1 MEKSSSHFS
10 REFNI
15 REEGENTN
23 LVSLKIVLN
32 MERRREKYFTVVSS
46 RVVFFRK
53 IQPKKFSTTELFRG
67 LKIENGKVSKSN
79 QVEL

>member
-32 MERRREKYFTVVSS
+32 MERRREKYFTVES
-46 RVVFFRK
+46 
-53 IQPKKFSTTELFRG
+53 L
-67 LKIENGKVSKSN
+67 
-79 QVEL
+79 VELCSFVRFSRKNSRPQNCFED

>member
-32 MERRREKYFTVVSS
+32 MERRRERYFTVES
-46 RVVFFRK
+46 
-53 IQPKKFSTTELFRG
+53 L
-67 LKIENGKVSKSN
+67 
-79 QVEL
+79 VELCSFVTFSRKNSRPQNCFED